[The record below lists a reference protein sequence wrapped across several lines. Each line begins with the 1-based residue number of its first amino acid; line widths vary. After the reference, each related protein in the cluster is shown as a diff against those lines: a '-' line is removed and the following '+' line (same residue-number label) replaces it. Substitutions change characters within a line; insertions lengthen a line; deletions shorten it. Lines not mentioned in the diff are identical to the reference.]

1 MPSHLSRLIAHL
13 EWADTRTLAALRAAA
28 DLAPA
33 TLELYAHILG
43 AEHVWLTRLEGR
55 TATVAVWPAL
65 TLEQCAAVAAENA
78 AGLKRYVAALSPSDL
93 TREVSYVNSAGNR
106 FTSTVEDILIHT
118 AMHGSYHR
126 GQVARAL
133 RQEGAVPEPT
143 DYIAFTRGAPTAR
156 RADA

>member
-13 EWADTRTLAALRAAA
+13 DWADTRTLVALRAAP
-28 DLAPA
+28 DLSPA

-43 AEHVWLTRLEGR
+43 AEQVWLARLDGR
-55 TATVAVWPAL
+55 EPSVAVWPAL
-65 TLEQCAAVAAENA
+65 TLDQCAALAAENA
-78 AGLKRYVAALSPSDL
+78 AGLKRYVAALGPADL
-93 TREVSYVNSAGNR
+93 AREISYVNSAGHR

-133 RQEGAVPEPT
+133 RQAGAVPEPT
-143 DYIAFTRGAPTAR
+143 DYIAFIRGAPTATR
-156 RADA
+156 G